1 MKWLFPVA
9 VLALFA
15 FFAMSIYNKDQ
26 AAAEKQ
32 ENERRMQ
39 AMTDSYTSG
48 FDGLIRTVRDK

>member
-1 MKWLFPVA
+1 MKWLFPVV

-15 FFAMSIYNKDQ
+15 FFSMSIYSKDK

-48 FDGLIRTVRDK
+48 FDGLMQNVRSK